1 MPSIPMLGTVLVSI
15 VSALVRVSPSAWH
28 LKYDVRN
35 TGQVVIWLV
44 VDESLVLRR
53 DNANIE
59 LSYAREKMKPGVQ
72 VFGYFDPKVVKI
84 PPGGSLRRLVEIT
97 WPCRLSDIWNDEREA
112 MPPPGVY
119 KVSVRIGFASTAAPK
134 APKVG
139 EGVEAPVMAWQKT
152 TVSPAVQIAIPPY
165 TPSH

>member
-28 LKYDVRN
+28 LKY
-35 TGQVVIWLV
+35 
-44 VDESLVLRR
+44 
-53 DNANIE
+53 
-59 LSYAREKMKPGVQ
+59 GVQ

-152 TVSPAVQIAIPPY
+152 TVSPAVQIAI
-165 TPSH
+165 

>member
-53 DNANIE
+53 DNAKIE

-84 PPGGSLRRLVEIT
+84 PPGGSLRRVGADTLHCPHVGLCDSEPQT
-97 WPCRLSDIWNDEREA
+97 
-112 MPPPGVY
+112 
-119 KVSVRIGFASTAAPK
+119 TAPR
-134 APKVG
+134 G
-139 EGVEAPVMAWQKT
+139 
-152 TVSPAVQIAIPPY
+152 
-165 TPSH
+165 